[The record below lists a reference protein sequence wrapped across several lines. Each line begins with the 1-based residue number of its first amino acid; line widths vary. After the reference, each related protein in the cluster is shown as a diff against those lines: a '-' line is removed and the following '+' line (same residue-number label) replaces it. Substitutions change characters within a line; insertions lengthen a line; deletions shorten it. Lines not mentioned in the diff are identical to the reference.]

1 MLQYLQNVMKL
12 QLAGYQWFFL
22 HQGDYCKH
30 LVLELCAMVMWTS
43 SGGSVRVIFADAS
56 CSIVGNSGNSIL
68 NSFPIIASLLLC
80 SKCTCLKLKPWQPK
94 HLWHQKVARSLSV
107 CELEKHHQ
115 VLCWMGGRE
124 VDLSSS
130 KQVACSILCQARK
143 LPTKDDGRHMGRET

>member
-56 CSIVGNSGNSIL
+56 WSIVGNSGNSIL
-68 NSFPIIASLLLC
+68 NSFPIIASLLFEMYL
-80 SKCTCLKLKPWQPK
+80 SQTQTLTTQTFVTSESRKILVGLWTWKTSPSPVLNGGAWGGPKFLKASGMQHTMPGAKTPNKGW
-94 HLWHQKVARSLSV
+94 W
-107 CELEKHHQ
+107 
-115 VLCWMGGRE
+115 
-124 VDLSSS
+124 
-130 KQVACSILCQARK
+130 
-143 LPTKDDGRHMGRET
+143 